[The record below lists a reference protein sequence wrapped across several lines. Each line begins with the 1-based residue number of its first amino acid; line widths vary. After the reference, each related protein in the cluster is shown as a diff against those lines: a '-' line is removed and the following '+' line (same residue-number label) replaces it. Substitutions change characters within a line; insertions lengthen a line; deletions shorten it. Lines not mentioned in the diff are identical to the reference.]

1 MKKTVLIIDDS
12 LPIRYLLEAILSK
25 KYNVVSAGDGQSAV
39 AWLRTGNRPDLIIT
53 DLQMPNISGW
63 ELIEYLG
70 NSNLYQ
76 DIPVMIL
83 SGIINSNE
91 IFQNKQHEN
100 IKGIITKPFDPMVLM
115 EKVDGI
121 FENRHAYI
129 FS

>member
-1 MKKTVLIIDDS
+1 VKKTVLIIDDS

-25 KYNVVSAGDGQSAV
+25 KYIVFSAGDGQSAM
-39 AWLRTGNRPDLIIT
+39 AWLRTGNMPDLIIT
-53 DLQMPNISGW
+53 DLQMPNINGW

-70 NSNLYQ
+70 SSNLYQ
-76 DIPVMIL
+76 KIPVMIL
-83 SGIINSNE
+83 SGIINSKE
-91 IFQNKQHEN
+91 IFQNKQQEN
-100 IKGIITKPFDPMVLM
+100 VKGIITKPFDPVVLM

>member
-1 MKKTVLIIDDS
+1 
-12 LPIRYLLEAILSK
+12 
-25 KYNVVSAGDGQSAV
+25 
-39 AWLRTGNRPDLIIT
+39 
-53 DLQMPNISGW
+53 MPNISGW